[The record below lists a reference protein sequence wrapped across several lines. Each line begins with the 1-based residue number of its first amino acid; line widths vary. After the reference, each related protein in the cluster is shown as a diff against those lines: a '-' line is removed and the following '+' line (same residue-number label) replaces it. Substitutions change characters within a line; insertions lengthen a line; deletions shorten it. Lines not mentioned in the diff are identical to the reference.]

1 MSEAGR
7 GFFGSLHLTSDNAKK
22 NEVKKLNLIGAL
34 LFLVSF
40 SLFAQD
46 ADTTY
51 KPVEYPEG
59 FTARLNVVYTKL
71 KDWEEKMDIY
81 LPPKNNNPTPVVI
94 NIHGGGWNHGVKES
108 QTGFN
113 TFFKAGFAVA
123 NIEYRLTG
131 QATAP
136 AAVEDTRC
144 ALIWLIKNAKE
155 LNIDVNKIVIM
166 GGSSGGHLALMG
178 GLLGNDHRFDGNC
191 AGVENIKLAAI
202 IDKYGIA
209 DVWDWGYGPNITS
222 KSATNWLGDKK
233 NDQKFAASVSPVYYV
248 NKNSPPTFIVHGN
261 ADPTVPYQQSVALY
275 KKFSEAGVKTEFI
288 TVEGGL
294 HGKFT
299 REKNGEINKAIMNF
313 LKELGL
319 VQ

>member
-1 MSEAGR
+1 M
-7 GFFGSLHLTSDNAKK
+7 
-22 NEVKKLNLIGAL
+22 KKLNLFVVL
-34 LFLVSF
+34 MLFASF
-40 SLFAQD
+40 LFAQD
-46 ADTTY
+46 DTTY

-59 FTARLNVVYTKL
+59 FTARLNVVYTKV
-71 KDWEEKMDIY
+71 KDWEGKMDIY
-81 LPPKNNNPTPVVI
+81 LPPKSNKPTPVLI

-123 NIEYRLTG
+123 NMEYRLTG

-144 ALIWLIKNAKE
+144 ALVYLIKNAKE
-155 LNIDVNKIVIM
+155 LNIDVGKIVIM

-178 GLLGNDHRFDGNC
+178 GLLGNDHRFDSNC
-191 AGVENIKLAAI
+191 PGVENIKVAAI

-233 NDQKFAASVSPVYYV
+233 SDQKFAQSVSPIYYV

-261 ADPTVPYQQSVALY
+261 ADPTVPYQQSVALH
-275 KKFSEAGVKTEFI
+275 KKFSEAGVKAEFI

-299 REKNGEINKAIMNF
+299 KEKNSEINKAILDF
-313 LKELGL
+313 LKELKL